1 MTKLYSRWQKKIIEK
16 AIKTRRV
23 LLLSGARQCGK
34 TTLAKQLATS
44 DTIYRTLDDLAIR
57 RLAEAD
63 PRGFV
68 KHESNMLI
76 IDEVQRVPELLSAI
90 KLAVDEDTR
99 SGRYLLTGSA
109 NIQSLPGVQE
119 SLAGRIR
126 KVRLRPLSEGELQ
139 GVEPTFL
146 GSAFKR
152 QFSLSSKY
160 EYDRKTLL
168 EMAFRGGFPEAINL
182 ELSERQQWHRD
193 YMDALLERDLSDIA
207 RITRH
212 QAMRELVN
220 ILAAWSG
227 KFMDISAIGA
237 GLAIRRPTIETY
249 ISALES
255 LYVVERVLPWA
266 HTDYKRVG
274 KQAKLYLSDSG
285 LMASIL
291 RWHRPQVELDS
302 DRSGKLIE
310 TFIYNELAA
319 QVDAADGKYE
329 LFHYR
334 DREQREIDF
343 IIEGEEQAL
352 LGIEIKA
359 GSAISS
365 ADFKH
370 LHWFRNNLA
379 KKRPFIGIVLY
390 TGELLGSMGDSLWA
404 VPFGTLW
411 S

>member
-1 MTKLYSRWQKKIIEK
+1 
-16 AIKTRRV
+16 
-23 LLLSGARQCGK
+23 
-34 TTLAKQLATS
+34 
-44 DTIYRTLDDLAIR
+44 
-57 RLAEAD
+57 
-63 PRGFV
+63 
-68 KHESNMLI
+68 
-76 IDEVQRVPELLSAI
+76 
-90 KLAVDEDTR
+90 
-99 SGRYLLTGSA
+99 
-109 NIQSLPGVQE
+109 
-119 SLAGRIR
+119 
-126 KVRLRPLSEGELQ
+126 
-139 GVEPTFL
+139 
-146 GSAFKR
+146 
-152 QFSLSSKY
+152 
-160 EYDRKTLL
+160 
-168 EMAFRGGFPEAINL
+168 MAFRGGFPEAINL

-237 GLAIRRPTIETY
+237 GLAIRRPTIENY

-302 DRSGKLIE
+302 DPSGKLIE

-411 S
+411 